1 MGFPG
6 PLELLIIAIILLLF
20 VGIPIAAVIA
30 VILVLYLTRR
40 NDRQ

>member
-30 VILVLYLTRR
+30 VILVLYFTRR
-40 NDRQ
+40 KDRQ